1 MLPAA
6 ATAEKIGARFC
17 AVLACP
23 AMHVGVRTD
32 GERIAEIAYLPS
44 CVPLAPAR
52 NRLAAR
58 AARQL
63 DRYLENPGAR
73 FELPLAVVGSA
84 YQRRVWA
91 AISAIPC
98 GRTATYG
105 QLAKALR
112 SAPRA
117 IGQACGANWFPLVIP
132 CHRVV
137 GANDLGGFAHHG
149 EGFHI
154 EIKRWLLRHEHALP
168 GHA

>member
-1 MLPAA
+1 MLP
-6 ATAEKIGARFC
+6 TAVTAQKIAARFC
-17 AVLACP
+17 AVLEYP
-23 AMHVGVRTD
+23 AMRVGIRTD

-44 CVPLAPAR
+44 SVPLAPPR
-52 NRLAAR
+52 NRLAER
-58 AARQL
+58 AARQF
-63 DRYLENPGAR
+63 DRYLEDPEMR
-73 FELPLAVVGSA
+73 FELPLAAVGSA

-91 AISAIPC
+91 AIGAIPC

-105 QLAKALR
+105 QLAKGLR

-137 GANDLGGFAHHG
+137 GASGLGGFGHHG

-154 EIKRWLLRHEHALP
+154 EIKRWLLKHEHALP

>member
-1 MLPAA
+1 MLPS
-6 ATAEKIGARFC
+6 ATAGERIGARFC

-23 AMHVGVRTD
+23 AMHVGIRTE
-32 GERIAEIAYLPS
+32 GERIAEIAYLPTS
-44 CVPLAPAR
+44 VPLAPPR
-52 NRLAAR
+52 NRLAER

-63 DRYLENPGAR
+63 DRYLDDPSAR
-73 FELPLAVVGSA
+73 FDLPLAAVGTA
-84 YQRRVWA
+84 HQRRVWS
-91 AISAIPC
+91 AICAIPC

-137 GANDLGGFAHHG
+137 GANDLGGFGHHG

-154 EIKRWLLRHEHALP
+154 EIKRWLLRHERALS